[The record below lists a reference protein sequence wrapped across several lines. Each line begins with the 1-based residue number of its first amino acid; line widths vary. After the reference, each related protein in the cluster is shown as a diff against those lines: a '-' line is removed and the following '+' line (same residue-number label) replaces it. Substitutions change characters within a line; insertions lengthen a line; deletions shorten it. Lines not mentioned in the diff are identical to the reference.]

1 MGRLHLMH
9 RPRHTLMLPGVCH
22 IWLALKPSTYMHS
35 SRQHHASLLASEQ
48 LPPHG
53 STTYEA
59 RRTSLTSLE
68 LDAHLWEADP
78 GRGLPVLPHL
88 GVLEG

>member
-1 MGRLHLMH
+1 MGRLQLMR
-9 RPRHTLMLPGVCH
+9 RPRHTLMLPVCH
-22 IWLALKPSTYMHS
+22 IWLAPKPSTYMHS

-53 STTYEA
+53 SMTYEA
-59 RRTSLTSLE
+59 CRTSLTSLK
-68 LDAHLWEADP
+68 LNAHLWEADP

-88 GVLEG
+88 GVLAE